1 MISDA
6 YRILNAAGEDRT
18 LCFSH
23 VTLKNGTLT
32 VEPREIIITT
42 GSAEKVYD
50 GNPLWNADFT
60 VEGLAEGESV
70 TIRTN
75 GYQTEVGV
83 SENTYLIDW
92 DHARATNYRVTDRL
106 GTLTVLAK

>member
-1 MISDA
+1 M
-6 YRILNAAGEDRT
+6 
-18 LCFSH
+18 
-23 VTLKNGTLT
+23 
-32 VEPREIIITT
+32 
-42 GSAEKVYD
+42 
-50 GNPLWNADFT
+50 
-60 VEGLAEGESV
+60 EGLAEGESV